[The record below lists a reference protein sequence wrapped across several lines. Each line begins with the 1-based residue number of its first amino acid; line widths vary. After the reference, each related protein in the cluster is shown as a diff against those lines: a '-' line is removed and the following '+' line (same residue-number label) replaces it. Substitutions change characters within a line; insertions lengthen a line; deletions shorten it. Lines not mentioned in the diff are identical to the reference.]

1 MISKARGFTLVE
13 TLVAATIMLLVL
25 TSAFLAFQGAIIAS
39 AKAQERL
46 ELLSVVPLIRSE
58 ITNEMRLAGL
68 RAGEGG
74 VNGVRYSWEAIN
86 SASGTRI
93 NLETAGTEVSESADR
108 QFDLWA
114 VLLTVNSGG
123 ADREFEFTELT
134 WSE

>member
-1 MISKARGFTLVE
+1 MISKESGFTLVE

-39 AKAQERL
+39 AKAQARL

-58 ITNEMRLAGL
+58 ITIEMRLAAL
-68 RAGEGG
+68 RSGEGA
-74 VNGVRYSWEAIN
+74 VNGARYSWEAVN
-86 SASGTRI
+86 SASGTAI
-93 NLETAGTEVSESADR
+93 NLEIAGTELSESADR

-123 ADREFEFTELT
+123 VDREFEFTELT